1 MLDISLGRALRFQLV
16 RRHDANPAVITRG
29 LLAVGDVS
37 ASLPERNLSVAVN
50 LPRVNLDFWRGLV
63 AGQGNGSARDES
75 SFPGLPAVQF
85 DLRATDLI
93 LMEKGFHEVRINGS
107 RPDSSTSTR
116 FELRSREL
124 AGNFEWSSAGSGK
137 LSGRIAQFSIPEA
150 VATPAVLQARASEVI
165 ERIPAL
171 DITVDQLSFK
181 DRTLGTVRIA
191 AENRDGYWNA
201 KVDAK
206 NDDGTLET
214 SGRWRPSPTQPD
226 TRVEFKLGAK
236 SIEKLLARIGYPDAV
251 RRGSANLA
259 GNLSWYG
266 SPFTLDYL
274 TLNGSLKL
282 DAAGGQFVKLEPGV
296 GRLLGILSLQSLPR
310 RITLDFRDIFSDGFA
325 FDSIGGQFAVTRG
338 VMETKDLQIQG
349 PSAKVLMSGT
359 VNLGAETQ
367 NLKVRVQPA
376 VGETI
381 AVGTMIANP
390 IAGAVVWAA
399 QKIFKDP
406 LDQAFAF
413 EYGVTGSW
421 ADPKVEKIGQ
431 APQKSAEETK

>member
-1 MLDISLGRALRFQLV
+1 MGTDG
-16 RRHDANPAVITRG
+16 
-29 LLAVGDVS
+29 
-37 ASLPERNLSVAVN
+37 NL
-50 LPRVNLDFWRGLV
+50 
-63 AGQGNGSARDES
+63 RDE
-75 SFPGLPAVQF
+75 F
-85 DLRATDLI
+85 
-93 LMEKGFHEVRINGS
+93 S
-107 RPDSSTSTR
+107 RM
-116 FELRSREL
+116 L
-124 AGNFEWSSAGSGK
+124 
-137 LSGRIAQFSIPEA
+137 
-150 VATPAVLQARASEVI
+150 
-165 ERIPAL
+165 
-171 DITVDQLSFK
+171 
-181 DRTLGTVRIA
+181 
-191 AENRDGYWNA
+191 Y
-201 KVDAK
+201 
-206 NDDGTLET
+206 
-214 SGRWRPSPTQPD
+214 
-226 TRVEFKLGAK
+226 
-236 SIEKLLARIGYPDAV
+236 
-251 RRGSANLA
+251 
-259 GNLSWYG
+259 
-266 SPFTLDYL
+266 
-274 TLNGSLKL
+274 GSLKL

-431 APQKSAEETK
+431 APQKKQTMP

>member
-63 AGQGNGSARDES
+63 AGQGNGSERDES
-75 SFPGLPAVQF
+75 SFPTLPAVQF

-107 RPDSSTSTR
+107 RPEGSTSTR

-150 VATPAVLQARASEVI
+150 AATPAVMQARASEVI

-191 AENRDGYWNA
+191 AENREGYWNA

-206 NDDGTLET
+206 NDDGTLEA

-226 TRVEFKLGAK
+226 TRVEFKLA
-236 SIEKLLARIGYPDAV
+236 
-251 RRGSANLA
+251 SATRM
-259 GNLSWYG
+259 
-266 SPFTLDYL
+266 PC
-274 TLNGSLKL
+274 
-282 DAAGGQFVKLEPGV
+282 DAAAPASPATC
-296 GRLLGILSLQSLPR
+296 R
-310 RITLDFRDIFSDGFA
+310 
-325 FDSIGGQFAVTRG
+325 
-338 VMETKDLQIQG
+338 
-349 PSAKVLMSGT
+349 GT
-359 VNLGAETQ
+359 VRPLRWITRHSMAASSSMPPVASSSSSSRASAACSAYSACNPCRAESRSTSATSSATAS
-367 NLKVRVQPA
+367 PSTA
-376 VGETI
+376 S
-381 AVGTMIANP
+381 
-390 IAGAVVWAA
+390 AA
-399 QKIFKDP
+399 SSP
-406 LDQAFAF
+406 SRAA
-413 EYGVTGSW
+413 
-421 ADPKVEKIGQ
+421 
-431 APQKSAEETK
+431 